1 MVAKIEQAPIKRV
14 GIDYPLLKESKMQWS
29 MEQADMIKLSQ
40 LLVHSKLCI
49 NSGSTLC
56 IDALSCNIPVLV
68 SAFDSDSELNYWKS
82 ARRLMD
88 FPHLRKL
95 REMGG
100 FVVASS
106 IENLIDEITNF
117 ISDPNRDLEKRKHAL
132 VMEISSNSGMATT
145 SVFDYLINLN

>member
-1 MVAKIEQAPIKRV
+1 
-14 GIDYPLLKESKMQWS
+14 
-29 MEQADMIKLSQ
+29 
-40 LLVHSKLCI
+40 
-49 NSGSTLC
+49 
-56 IDALSCNIPVLV
+56 
-68 SAFDSDSELNYWKS
+68 
-82 ARRLMD
+82 MD

-145 SVFDYLINLN
+145 SVLII